1 MVLASTRIVPSSSS
15 CGPRVHPRMWS
26 SRPPAYVVLAS
37 TRVCGSRVH
46 PRMWFSRPPAYLAST
61 RVCGPRVH
69 PHMWFSRPPV
79 YVVLASTRVCGSRVH
94 PLRILLP
101 DAVLRQCFQRWI
113 LRCEAQSLRRCQ
125 RSTSAKPHER
135 RLPVD
140 TATDRLSASRRGRI
154 WAVAGKARRS
164 PIEPELERAPCADP
178 LLPARSFSRT
188 SRAFRPAM
196 NVPPFSHW

>member
-46 PRMWFSRPPAYLAST
+46 PRMWSSRPPA
-61 RVCGPRVH
+61 
-69 PHMWFSRPPV
+69 
-79 YVVLASTRVCGSRVH
+79 YVVLASTRFAFCSPMLCCANASSAGYCAART
-94 PLRILLP
+94 
-101 DAVLRQCFQRWI
+101 
-113 LRCEAQSLRRCQ
+113 QSLRRCQ

-140 TATDRLSASRRGRI
+140 TATDRLSASRLGRI